1 MLKAVC
7 NNITVA
13 KGRSWPTSLLLA
25 DAVGIGKSLL
35 P

>member
-1 MLKAVC
+1 MMIALC
-7 NNITVA
+7 NSITVA
-13 KGRSWPTSLLLA
+13 NGRSWPTSLLLA